1 MVRIETD
8 SNMTKAQAK
17 EVTTVLLNARQ
28 LIKNPEKKLVDS
40 FKFIPFAIIFTLIAF
55 ASFLFFLSRDKN
67 DMLAAFGLGIAVIAL
82 AIEIVFAFLV
92 AKYYKMMKNRDA
104 KVIVTLDE
112 NGVVYE
118 EVGAK
123 TIHLAW
129 NSISFIRLFKESV
142 CMFPNDLSGILIL
155 LSAKEAE
162 KIREFLAETPVQVKT
177 IDL

>member
-1 MVRIETD
+1 
-8 SNMTKAQAK
+8 
-17 EVTTVLLNARQ
+17 
-28 LIKNPEKKLVDS
+28 
-40 FKFIPFAIIFTLIAF
+40 
-55 ASFLFFLSRDKN
+55 
-67 DMLAAFGLGIAVIAL
+67 
-82 AIEIVFAFLV
+82 
-92 AKYYKMMKNRDA
+92 MMKNRDT
-104 KVIVTLDE
+104 KVIVTMDE

-142 CMFPNDLSGILIL
+142 CMFPNDLSGILVI